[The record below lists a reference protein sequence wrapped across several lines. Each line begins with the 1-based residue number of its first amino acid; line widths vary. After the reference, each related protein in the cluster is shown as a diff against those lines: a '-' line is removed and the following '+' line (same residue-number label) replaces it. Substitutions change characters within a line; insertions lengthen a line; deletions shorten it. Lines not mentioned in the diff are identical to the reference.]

1 MLKESSEVHWL
12 KVPSPIDV
20 SVSGSETLFNFLQF
34 ANVYFSIE
42 VIPIGI
48 EIEEKLSFMKKMLNQ
63 EKEIK
68 LIINELKNVENKTLK
83 KEQIQ
88 NIQKRL
94 EQLI

>member
-1 MLKESSEVHWL
+1 
-12 KVPSPIDV
+12 
-20 SVSGSETLFNFLQF
+20 
-34 ANVYFSIE
+34 
-42 VIPIGI
+42 
-48 EIEEKLSFMKKMLNQ
+48 MKKMLNQ